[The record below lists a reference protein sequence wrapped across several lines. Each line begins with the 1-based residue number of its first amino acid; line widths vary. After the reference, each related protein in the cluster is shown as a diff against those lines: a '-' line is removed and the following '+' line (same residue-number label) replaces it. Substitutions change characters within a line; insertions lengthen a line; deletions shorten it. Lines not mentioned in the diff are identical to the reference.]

1 MKFRMQL
8 DQLVEK
14 APLSSA
20 IKSTAVHKKF
30 LSGAVLA
37 LILVASLFALPV
49 STAKLIV
56 KKMLVNDVPGE
67 GIAELG
73 KHDIA
78 KSIGERLYWGRL
90 VAAENPRLTKFEI
103 NEIGRAI
110 LKYSGEYGLTPE
122 VIVAIIKV
130 ESSGRVS
137 AVSPKGAQGL
147 MQVMPF
153 WKKELGI
160 EGTLFDIDN
169 NIKAGTHILAEY
181 IKEHGYKEGIAR
193 YYRGTL
199 SIDGQDYYGKVHK
212 AMQI

>member
-1 MKFRMQL
+1 
-8 DQLVEK
+8 
-14 APLSSA
+14 
-20 IKSTAVHKKF
+20 
-30 LSGAVLA
+30 
-37 LILVASLFALPV
+37 
-49 STAKLIV
+49 
-56 KKMLVNDVPGE
+56 
-67 GIAELG
+67 
-73 KHDIA
+73 
-78 KSIGERLYWGRL
+78 
-90 VAAENPRLTKFEI
+90 
-103 NEIGRAI
+103 
-110 LKYSGEYGLTPE
+110 
-122 VIVAIIKV
+122 
-130 ESSGRVS
+130 
-137 AVSPKGAQGL
+137 